1 MNTSIRDEI
10 DELYRDYQL
19 DHQALPTLL
28 VMNHYDYIALKEEM
42 GLTFLQEI
50 QFYHGLLIRIEEE
63 ADTRLENY
71 ETYEPTDDYY
81 FGD

>member
-19 DHQALPTLL
+19 DNQAIPNIL

-42 GLTFLQEI
+42 GIDFLIELSH
-50 QFYHGLLIRIEEE
+50 YHGLVIRIEEE
-63 ADTRLENY
+63 GNTRLENY

>member
-28 VMNHYDYIALKEEM
+28 
-42 GLTFLQEI
+42 
-50 QFYHGLLIRIEEE
+50 LLW
-63 ADTRLENY
+63 
-71 ETYEPTDDYY
+71 
-81 FGD
+81 